1 MRRIAVI
8 VGAIFTIGIIAMV
21 IVGGSANAASLPQ
34 VVYIDEGPGTFNTPL
49 SNFIVKT
56 LPFDFVFEPG
66 PTYTSYTTE
75 RVWGVSGAN
84 GAPPAIWDETVD
96 LGPVQGGCIA
106 RYVGIDDDLDGR
118 RNTFLLDGIELH
130 TIDEGLVFS
139 GSFLIPEDG
148 ELLLRADDSVGGW
161 FSPCDEIVTPTLT
174 ASPTST
180 ITSTPE
186 ATPTVMLTS
195 TPGPSPTA
203 TNTATPGPS
212 PTATNTP
219 LPTNTA
225 TPGPSPP
232 TPSTSQPPTV
242 EPAATSTKRPR
253 EDSCVRINF
262 DVGGDEA
269 VRGLYIVQ
277 EVGGKLLASWYAL
290 DGWKDSGWFRDIDI
304 THENVYVKVLYYSG
318 PDATPIEMVI
328 VNPAPDSPYGWMSWG
343 ICHAIEVKWP
353 DEKPVSADA
362 PEQGT
367 PLPFEELEPGAVS
380 GPELP
385 YLPPAIDTTTDEE
398 VEQGSVFGASLNS

>member
-1 MRRIAVI
+1 MRKIALII
-8 VGAIFTIGIIAMV
+8 VAIAILIFFGVSIS
-21 IVGGSANAASLPQ
+21 GSAQSSSLPEL
-34 VVYIDEGPGTFNTPL
+34 VYLGEGPNTFDTTL
-49 SNFIVKT
+49 DNFIVKT
-56 LPFDFVFEPG
+56 IPFDFKFVPG
-66 PTYTSYTTE
+66 TTYTAAAGE
-75 RVWGVSGAN
+75 RVWGSRGTN
-84 GAPPAIWDETVD
+84 QAPPAEWDIIVD
-96 LGPVQGGCIA
+96 LGPVEEGCIA
-106 RYVGIDDDLDGR
+106 RYVGVDDDVDDRINSFELDGE
-118 RNTFLLDGIELH
+118 TVEVV
-130 TIDEGLVFS
+130 TQGLVFS
-139 GSFLIPEDG
+139 GSFIIPRDG
-148 ELLLRADDSVGGW
+148 DLTFIANDSVGGY
-161 FSPCDEIVTPTLT
+161 FSPCDEKVTPT
-174 ASPTST
+174 PTST
-180 ITSTPE
+180 GTATITPSPTNTSTPGPSPT
-186 ATPTVMLTS
+186 ATDTA

-212 PTATNTP
+212 PT
-219 LPTNTA
+219 PTSTA
-225 TPGPSPP
+225 TPGSSP
-232 TPSTSQPPTV
+232 TATSTRQPPTV
-242 EPAATSTKRPR
+242 EPTATATKRPR

-353 DEKPVSADA
+353 DEKPASADA